1 MRYEDACPA
10 YLDTE
15 GFVVR
20 KSEIKRVIRILVAT
34 NLYKALP
41 ARERYDFL
49 KYLLGK
55 FTFSS

>member
-1 MRYEDACPA
+1 
-10 YLDTE
+10 
-15 GFVVR
+15 VR
-20 KSEIKRVIRILVAT
+20 KSEIKKVIRILIAT